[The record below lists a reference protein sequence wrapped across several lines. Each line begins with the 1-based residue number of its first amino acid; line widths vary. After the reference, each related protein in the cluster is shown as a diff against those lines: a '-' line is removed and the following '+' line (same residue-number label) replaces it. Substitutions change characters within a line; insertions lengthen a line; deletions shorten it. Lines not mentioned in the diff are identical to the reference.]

1 MAMRA
6 SGDELLCLSKYLRTV
21 NMKAP
26 ALVFLKTASNYPLE
40 DIQTIWWAGAGN
52 WKQTNFWT
60 QFLYMAKEDDQSTE

>member
-6 SGDELLCLSKYLRTV
+6 SGDELLCLSKYIRTV

-40 DIQTIWWAGAGN
+40 DIQTIW
-52 WKQTNFWT
+52 
-60 QFLYMAKEDDQSTE
+60 